1 MLTDGSEIR
10 NNDLKKLKIT
20 EEDVGER
27 KGSPLIWKDDLYT
40 KILITNKDSVRG
52 HTFHIK
58 L

>member
-40 KILITNKDSVRG
+40 KIPLTNIIEYS
-52 HTFHIK
+52 TK
-58 L
+58 LAFVQ